1 MRRAFFAVPAIA
13 LLLSGCGAAQE
24 SSETDFPE
32 GDQAQVAKVV
42 DDLASYGSRGDAENI
57 CKNILAQPL
66 LTEIKNAGGK
76 CVDEIER
83 AIKDASDYDLEVTKV
98 TVNGTNATATVQQGE
113 DTKNTATFSFVKEK
127 GGWRAS
133 ALGGA

>member
-1 MRRAFFAVPAIA
+1 MRHAFFAVPAIA
-13 LLLSGCGAAQE
+13 LLLSGCGAASESQE
-24 SSETDFPE
+24 SKFKDTN
-32 GDQAQVAKVV
+32 QAQVAKVV
-42 DDLASYGSRGDAENI
+42 DDLASYGSRGNAEKI
-57 CKNILAQPL
+57 CTDILAQQL
-66 LTEIKNAGGK
+66 LTEIKSAGGT

>member
-1 MRRAFFAVPAIA
+1 MRRAFLAVPAA
-13 LLLSGCGAAQE
+13 VLLLSGCGAAQE
-24 SSETDFPE
+24 SSETKFKA
-32 GDQAQVAKVV
+32 GDQQQIAKLV
-42 DDLASYGSRGDAENI
+42 DDLAAAGRSGDAKKI
-57 CKNILAQPL
+57 CDTIIATQLK
-66 LTEIKNAGGK
+66 TEIKNADSD
-76 CVDEIER
+76 CVTEFDR

-98 TVNGTNATATVQQGE
+98 TVNGANATATVQQGD